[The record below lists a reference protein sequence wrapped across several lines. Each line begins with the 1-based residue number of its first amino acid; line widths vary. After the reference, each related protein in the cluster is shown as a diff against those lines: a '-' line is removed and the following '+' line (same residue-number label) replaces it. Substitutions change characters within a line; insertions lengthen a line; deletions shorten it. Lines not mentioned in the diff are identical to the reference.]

1 MRRLKKRFLSAA
13 ETLDALNKMK
23 LNAIDTEE
31 LKIIATVLQDG
42 LIEVNDVKYLP
53 SIRTFVVMITRF
65 MWEEKIVNKTNNR
78 TKAVLVFEDV
88 LAAHARNIDQMDKA
102 KVLELL
108 TFNFYYNKSKNIEIE
123 LLFNNDATIKLE
135 TEVVQA
141 KLEDQG
147 EPWAVE
153 EINKKNDT

>member
-1 MRRLKKRFLSAA
+1 VVA
-13 ETLDALNKMK
+13 TLGVLNKMK

-42 LIEVNDVKYLP
+42 LIEVSDVKYLP
-53 SIRTFVVMITRF
+53 SIRTFIVMITRF

-88 LAAHARNIDQMDKA
+88 LAVHSRNIDQMNKT

-135 TEVVQA
+135 TELVQA

-147 EPWAVE
+147 ESWAVE
-153 EINKKNDT
+153 EVNKKNDTQT

>member
-1 MRRLKKRFLSAA
+1 
-13 ETLDALNKMK
+13 MK

-53 SIRTFVVMITRF
+53 SVRTFIVMITRF

-88 LAAHARNIDQMDKA
+88 LAVHSRNIDQMNKT

-147 EPWAVE
+147 ESWTVE
-153 EINKKNDT
+153 EVNKKNDTQT

>member
-1 MRRLKKRFLSAA
+1 MVG
-13 ETLDALNKMK
+13 TLGVLNKMK

-42 LIEVNDVKYLP
+42 LIEVSDVKYLP
-53 SIRTFVVMITRF
+53 SIRTFIVMITRF

-88 LAAHARNIDQMDKA
+88 LAVHSRNIDQMNKT

-147 EPWAVE
+147 ESWTVE
-153 EINKKNDT
+153 EVNKKNDTQT

>member
-1 MRRLKKRFLSAA
+1 MVA
-13 ETLDALNKMK
+13 TLGVLNRMK

-53 SIRTFVVMITRF
+53 SIRTFIVMITRF
-65 MWEEKIVNKTNNR
+65 MWEEKMVNKTNNR

-88 LAAHARNIDQMDKA
+88 LAVHSRNIDQMNKT

-147 EPWAVE
+147 ESWTVE
-153 EINKKNDT
+153 EVNKKNDTQT

>member
-1 MRRLKKRFLSAA
+1 MVA
-13 ETLDALNKMK
+13 TLGVLNRMK

-42 LIEVNDVKYLP
+42 LIEVSDVKYLP
-53 SIRTFVVMITRF
+53 SIRTFIVMITRF

-88 LAAHARNIDQMDKA
+88 LAVHSRNIDQMNKT

-108 TFNFYYNKSKNIEIE
+108 TFNFYNNKSKNIEIE

-147 EPWAVE
+147 ESWTVE
-153 EINKKNDT
+153 EVNKKNDTQT

>member
-1 MRRLKKRFLSAA
+1 MVA
-13 ETLDALNKMK
+13 TLGVLNRMK

-42 LIEVNDVKYLP
+42 LIEVSDVKYLP
-53 SIRTFVVMITRF
+53 SIRTFIVMITRF

-88 LAAHARNIDQMDKA
+88 LAVHSRNIDQMNKT

-147 EPWAVE
+147 ESWTVE
-153 EINKKNDT
+153 EVNKKNDTQTKYS

>member
-1 MRRLKKRFLSAA
+1 MVA
-13 ETLDALNKMK
+13 TLGVLNRMK

-42 LIEVNDVKYLP
+42 LIEVSDVKYLP
-53 SIRTFVVMITRF
+53 SIRTFIVMITRF

-78 TKAVLVFEDV
+78 TKAILVFEDV
-88 LAAHARNIDQMDKA
+88 LAVHSRNIDQMNKT

-147 EPWAVE
+147 ESWTVE
-153 EINKKNDT
+153 EVNKKNDTQT

>member
-1 MRRLKKRFLSAA
+1 VVA
-13 ETLDALNKMK
+13 TLGVLNKMK

-42 LIEVNDVKYLP
+42 LIEVSDVKYLP
-53 SIRTFVVMITRF
+53 SIRTFIVMITRF

-88 LAAHARNIDQMDKA
+88 LAVHSRNIDQMDKA

-147 EPWAVE
+147 ESWTVE
-153 EINKKNDT
+153 EVNKKNDTQT

>member
-1 MRRLKKRFLSAA
+1 MVGTLSV
-13 ETLDALNKMK
+13 LNKMK

-42 LIEVNDVKYLP
+42 LIEVSDVKYLP
-53 SIRTFVVMITRF
+53 SIRTFIVMITRF

-88 LAAHARNIDQMDKA
+88 LAVHSRNIDQMNKT

-147 EPWAVE
+147 ESWTVE
-153 EINKKNDT
+153 EVNKKNDTQT

>member
-1 MRRLKKRFLSAA
+1 MVA
-13 ETLDALNKMK
+13 TLGVLNKMK

-53 SIRTFVVMITRF
+53 SIRTFIIMITRF

-88 LAAHARNIDQMDKA
+88 LAVHSRNIDQMNKT

-108 TFNFYYNKSKNIEIE
+108 TFNFYNNKSKNIEIE

-147 EPWAVE
+147 ESWTVE
-153 EINKKNDT
+153 EVNKKNDTQT

>member
-1 MRRLKKRFLSAA
+1 
-13 ETLDALNKMK
+13 MK

-42 LIEVNDVKYLP
+42 LIEVSDVKYLP
-53 SIRTFVVMITRF
+53 SIRTFIVMITRF

-78 TKAVLVFEDV
+78 TKAVLIFEDV
-88 LAAHARNIDQMDKA
+88 LAVHSKNIDQMDKA

-147 EPWAVE
+147 ESWTIE
-153 EINKKNDT
+153 EVNKKNDTQT

>member
-1 MRRLKKRFLSAA
+1 MVA
-13 ETLDALNKMK
+13 TLGVLNKMK

-42 LIEVNDVKYLP
+42 LIEVSDVKYLP
-53 SIRTFVVMITRF
+53 SIRTFIVMITRF

-88 LAAHARNIDQMDKA
+88 LAVHSRNIDQMNKT

-108 TFNFYYNKSKNIEIE
+108 TFNFYNNKSKNIEIE

-147 EPWAVE
+147 ESWTVE
-153 EINKKNDT
+153 EVNKKNDTQT

>member
-1 MRRLKKRFLSAA
+1 VVATFGV
-13 ETLDALNKMK
+13 LNKMK

-42 LIEVNDVKYLP
+42 LIEVSDVKYLP
-53 SIRTFVVMITRF
+53 SIRTFIVMITRF

-88 LAAHARNIDQMDKA
+88 LAVHSRNIDQMNKT

-147 EPWAVE
+147 ESWTVE
-153 EINKKNDT
+153 EVNKKNDTQT

>member
-1 MRRLKKRFLSAA
+1 
-13 ETLDALNKMK
+13 MK

-53 SIRTFVVMITRF
+53 SIRTFIVMITRF

-88 LAAHARNIDQMDKA
+88 LAVHSKNIDQMDKA

-108 TFNFYYNKSKNIEIE
+108 AFNFYYNKSKNIEIE

-147 EPWAVE
+147 EYWTVE
-153 EINKKNDT
+153 EVNKKNDAQT

>member
-1 MRRLKKRFLSAA
+1 MVA
-13 ETLDALNKMK
+13 TLGVLNKMK

-42 LIEVNDVKYLP
+42 LIEVSDVKYLP
-53 SIRTFVVMITRF
+53 SIRTFIVMITRF

-88 LAAHARNIDQMDKA
+88 LAVHSRNIDQMNKT

-147 EPWAVE
+147 DSWAVE
-153 EINKKNDT
+153 EVNKKNDTQT

>member
-1 MRRLKKRFLSAA
+1 
-13 ETLDALNKMK
+13 MK

-88 LAAHARNIDQMDKA
+88 LAAYARNIDQMDKA

-147 EPWAVE
+147 EPWTVE

>member
-1 MRRLKKRFLSAA
+1 VVA
-13 ETLDALNKMK
+13 TLGVLNRMK

-42 LIEVNDVKYLP
+42 LIEVSDVKYLP
-53 SIRTFVVMITRF
+53 SIRTFIVMITRF

-88 LAAHARNIDQMDKA
+88 LAVHSRNIDQMNKT

-147 EPWAVE
+147 ESWTVE
-153 EINKKNDT
+153 EVNKKNDTQT

>member
-1 MRRLKKRFLSAA
+1 
-13 ETLDALNKMK
+13 MK

-53 SIRTFVVMITRF
+53 SIRTFIVMITRF

-88 LAAHARNIDQMDKA
+88 LAVYSKNIDQMDKA

-147 EPWAVE
+147 ESWTVE
-153 EINKKNDT
+153 EVNKKNDTQT

>member
-1 MRRLKKRFLSAA
+1 MVA
-13 ETLDALNKMK
+13 TLGVLNRMK

-42 LIEVNDVKYLP
+42 LIEVSDVKYLP
-53 SIRTFVVMITRF
+53 SIRTFIVMITRF

-88 LAAHARNIDQMDKA
+88 LAVNSKNIDQMDKD

-147 EPWAVE
+147 ESWTVE
-153 EINKKNDT
+153 EVNKKNDTQT

>member
-1 MRRLKKRFLSAA
+1 MV
-13 ETLDALNKMK
+13 TLGVLNRMK

-42 LIEVNDVKYLP
+42 LIEVSDVKYLP
-53 SIRTFVVMITRF
+53 SIRTFIVMITRF

-88 LAAHARNIDQMDKA
+88 LAVHSRNIDQMNKT

-147 EPWAVE
+147 ESWTVE
-153 EINKKNDT
+153 EVNKKNDTQT

>member
-1 MRRLKKRFLSAA
+1 MAA
-13 ETLDALNKMK
+13 TLGVLNRMK

-42 LIEVNDVKYLP
+42 LIEVSDVKYLP
-53 SIRTFVVMITRF
+53 SIRTFIVMITRF

-88 LAAHARNIDQMDKA
+88 LAAHSRNIDQMNKT

-147 EPWAVE
+147 ESWTVE
-153 EINKKNDT
+153 EVNKKNDTQT

>member
-1 MRRLKKRFLSAA
+1 MA
-13 ETLDALNKMK
+13 TLGVLNKMK

-42 LIEVNDVKYLP
+42 LIEVSDVKYLP
-53 SIRTFVVMITRF
+53 SIRTFIVMITRF

-88 LAAHARNIDQMDKA
+88 LAVHSRNIDQMNKT

-147 EPWAVE
+147 ESWAVE
-153 EINKKNDT
+153 EVNKKNDTQT

>member
-1 MRRLKKRFLSAA
+1 MVGTLSV
-13 ETLDALNKMK
+13 LNRMK

-53 SIRTFVVMITRF
+53 SIRTFIVMITRF

-88 LAAHARNIDQMDKA
+88 LAVHSKNIDQMDKA

-147 EPWAVE
+147 ESWTVE
-153 EINKKNDT
+153 EVNKKNDTQT

>member
-1 MRRLKKRFLSAA
+1 
-13 ETLDALNKMK
+13 MK

-31 LKIIATVLQDG
+31 LKIIATVLHDG

-53 SIRTFVVMITRF
+53 SIRTFIVMLTRF

-88 LAAHARNIDQMDKA
+88 LAVHSKNIDQMNKA

-147 EPWAVE
+147 ESWTVE
-153 EINKKNDT
+153 EVNKKNDTQT

>member
-1 MRRLKKRFLSAA
+1 MVA
-13 ETLDALNKMK
+13 TLGVLNRMK

-42 LIEVNDVKYLP
+42 LIEVSDVKYLP
-53 SIRTFVVMITRF
+53 SIRTFIVMITRF

-88 LAAHARNIDQMDKA
+88 LAVHSKNIDQMDKA

-108 TFNFYYNKSKNIEIE
+108 TFNFYNNKSKNIEIE

-147 EPWAVE
+147 ESWTVE
-153 EINKKNDT
+153 EVNKKNDTQT

>member
-1 MRRLKKRFLSAA
+1 MVATLSV
-13 ETLDALNKMK
+13 LNRMK
-23 LNAIDTEE
+23 LNAIDTDE

-42 LIEVNDVKYLP
+42 LIEVSDVKYLP
-53 SIRTFVVMITRF
+53 SIRTFIVMITRF

-88 LAAHARNIDQMDKA
+88 LAVHSRNIDQMNKT

-147 EPWAVE
+147 ESWTVE
-153 EINKKNDT
+153 EVNKKNDTQT

>member
-1 MRRLKKRFLSAA
+1 
-13 ETLDALNKMK
+13 MK
-23 LNAIDTEE
+23 LNAIDTDE

-53 SIRTFVVMITRF
+53 SIRTFIVMITRF

-88 LAAHARNIDQMDKA
+88 LAVHSKNIDQMDKA

-147 EPWAVE
+147 ESWTVE
-153 EINKKNDT
+153 EVIKKNDTQT